1 MRCLSQGIN
10 PKSVVDQSENSA
22 AQPTAAALAYVGLD
36 TGEMTHGNKES
47 K

>member
-10 PKSVVDQSENSA
+10 PKSVDQSENSA
-22 AQPTAAALAYVGLD
+22 AQPTAAAPAYVGLD
-36 TGEMTHGNKES
+36 TGEMTHGNKEL